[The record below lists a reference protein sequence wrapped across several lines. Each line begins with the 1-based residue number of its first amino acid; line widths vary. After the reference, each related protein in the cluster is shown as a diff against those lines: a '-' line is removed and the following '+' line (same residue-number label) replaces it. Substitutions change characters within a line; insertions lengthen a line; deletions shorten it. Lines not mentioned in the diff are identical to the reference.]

1 MQTIKKFINNA
12 LKNNSTELRPIILAV
27 LGASVLSTSVLAI
40 MDVNRPFM
48 IALGVI
54 FLVSIVITYWGYTI
68 IGSWTTLL
76 AALVTLSILI
86 FRNNGIRDIAVMGL
100 IVVLIGAGLL
110 AGKLG
115 TIIIGSLI
123 ILEIGVYG
131 ALEAQGLVT
140 NQLNATNYFT
150 DYIALTIAI
159 GMVTILQWLVI
170 DQLHHTI
177 QKAEQELAERKR
189 IQSQLEGA
197 EAQYRGLIESIRAI
211 VYSAEPGLMGAW
223 HFISPRIHEMTGFT
237 PEEWIDDPG
246 FWQAHVHPDDL
257 ENILEEER
265 IALSEGKMPR
275 FEYRF
280 KKRDGSYIWIY
291 DESFVVLDAN
301 TQLVQGFLLDVTDR
315 KQTEEQ
321 LKSRIAE
328 LQAVHGISEKLVQRT
343 DLQKLIHDTGEQI
356 RNVLKA
362 DNLLIAIH
370 DPNTNLIHF
379 PYDFDAGILRRD
391 VPIRF
396 GDGMTTQVMEGKKPV
411 IIETDWANR
420 AASMN
425 VINTTSLPAKSSV
438 AVPIMTTERVIGII
452 SLESIEKEYAF
463 DENDAQ
469 LLMTIA
475 SNLAVAI
482 EKTRLQDSIKH
493 EFEIQEKLVRELE
506 QKNQELERFTYTAS
520 HDLKSPLI
528 TIRGFLGYLEQ
539 DARKG
544 NFERLNIDIQRISD
558 ATEKMHRL
566 LSELLDLSRVGRVAN
581 QKKEVP
587 FDLIIAE
594 ALRRVEGQ
602 VKAKQAR
609 VRVGSGFPIVF
620 VDTERLIEVIQNLI
634 DNAIKF
640 TSDEKQPDIEINYYL
655 QDGLPVFYVH
665 DNGIGIR
672 KEFQDRVFG
681 LFDKL
686 NPDSEGTGVGLAL
699 VKRIIEVH
707 GGKIWVESEVGAGA
721 TFCFTLDNSKD

>member
-1 MQTIKKFINNA
+1 MQITKEFIKKT
-12 LKNNSTELRPIILAV
+12 LKNDSTELRPIILAV
-27 LGASVLSTSVLAI
+27 LGAATLSTSILAI

-48 IALGVI
+48 LVLLGI
-54 FLVSIVITYWGYTI
+54 FLVSWVITYLGYAA

-76 AALVTLSILI
+76 AAFIIFSALF

-123 ILEIGVYG
+123 ILEIGIYG
-131 ALEAQGLVT
+131 ILEARGLVT
-140 NQLNATNYFT
+140 NQLNTTNYFT
-150 DYIALTIAI
+150 DYLALTIAI
-159 GMVTILQWLVI
+159 GMVTILQWMVI
-170 DQLHHTI
+170 DQLNHTI

-211 VYSAEPGLMGAW
+211 VYSAEPGIMGPW
-223 HFISPRIHEMTGFT
+223 HFISPRIYEMTGFT
-237 PEEWIDDPG
+237 PEEWINDPG
-246 FWQAHVHPDDL
+246 FWQEHIHPEDL
-257 ENILEEER
+257 EKVLEDER
-265 IALSEGKMPR
+265 NALSEGKMPR

-280 KKRDGSYIWIY
+280 KKQDGNYIWIY

-301 TQLVQGFLLDVTDR
+301 TQLVQGFLLDITDR

-321 LKSRIAE
+321 LKNRIAE

-356 RNVLKA
+356 RTVLKA

-396 GDGMTTQVMEGKKPV
+396 GEGMTTRVMEGKKPV
-411 IIETDWANR
+411 IIETDWARR
-420 AASMN
+420 AAELN

-452 SLESIEKEYAF
+452 SLESIEQEYAF

-482 EKTRLQDSIKH
+482 EKTRLQTSIKH
-493 EFEIQEKLVRELE
+493 ELEIQEKLVHELE
-506 QKNQELERFTYTAS
+506 LKNEELERFTYTAS

-544 NFERLNIDIQRISD
+544 NFERLNLDIQRISD
-558 ATEKMHRL
+558 ATDKMHRL
-566 LSELLDLSRVGRVAN
+566 LSELLDLSRVGRVMN
-581 QKKEVP
+581 EKKEIA

-602 VKAKQAR
+602 VEAKQVR
-609 VRVGSGFPIVF
+609 VRVGSGFPIVY
-620 VDTERLIEVIQNLI
+620 VDKERLIEVVQNLV
-634 DNAIKF
+634 DNAVKF
-640 TSDEKQPDIEINYYL
+640 SSTQNQPDIEINYYL
-655 QDGLPVFYVH
+655 KDDIPVFYVR

-686 NPDSEGTGVGLAL
+686 NPDSEGTGIGLAL

-707 GGKIWVESEVGAGA
+707 GGKIWVESEEGAGT
-721 TFCFTLDNSKD
+721 TFYFTLGSKS